1 MNDLKIRATIYT
13 DGSCE
18 PNPGPGGWAALI
30 HYSDGKELKL
40 SGGEKNS
47 TNNRMELTAA
57 LEALRA
63 IKESVEVVIYTDSQY
78 LQKGITEWLPGW
90 KARNWKR
97 KGGALANQELWMS
110 LDKEITRHKIQWK
123 WVKGHAGNVGNQ
135 IVDQLART
143 AMAKFR

>member
-30 HYSDGKELKL
+30 RYSDGKELKL

-123 WVKGHAGNVGNQ
+123 WVKGHASNVGNQ